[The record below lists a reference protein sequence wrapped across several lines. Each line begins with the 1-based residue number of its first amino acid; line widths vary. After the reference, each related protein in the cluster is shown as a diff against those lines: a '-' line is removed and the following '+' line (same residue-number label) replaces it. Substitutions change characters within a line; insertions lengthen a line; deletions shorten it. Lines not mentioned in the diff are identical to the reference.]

1 MHVKVLFTCLVVN
14 CQLEHRVE
22 KAQEEFDAM
31 SKSIRKEVERFE
43 LQRYHDFKAAV
54 ISYLESVLKNQQ
66 QVHSNE
72 PSFVLPAVFCM
83 VMIMVV
89 MGLHTLAFGEIGAGF
104 SENRCHE
111 TQLTVIVSCFA
122 VSSYIPMCTSGVLS
136 RKRSVWSLAGKYVIR
151 VQEKGE
157 SFLIITGCSA
167 KSWHL
172 FLPCCYL

>member
-1 MHVKVLFTCLVVN
+1 VN

-83 VMIMVV
+83 VIIMVV
-89 MGLHTLAFGEIGAGF
+89 MGLHTLTFGEIGAGF
-104 SENRCHE
+104 LENRCHE

-136 RKRSVWSLAGKYVIR
+136 RKRSVWSLAEKYVIR